1 MVEEYKVLVS
11 DSCSAEGLQTF
22 DDFPNISYDVKTGL
36 SPEEIIKIIPDYQG
50 LIVRS
55 ATKVTS
61 EIIQAATNLKVIAR
75 AGAGYNNI
83 DVDACNKKGIA
94 VLITPTGNTNAVIEL
109 SMGLMLGFVRKIPE
123 ADKSMKNGVW
133 AKKKLKGTEIKG
145 KTLGLLGIGRI
156 GSGVA
161 KRSQVFGMRTIAYD
175 LFVSKEYAEE
185 IGVELFE
192 DFHEFLKQVDFLSL
206 HVPVNDSTRGMIG
219 PEQFE
224 LMKETAVIINCARG
238 AVVNEKEL
246 FNALKDGKIGGACI
260 DVYSK
265 EPASSENF
273 PFILLDNV
281 ICTPHLG
288 ASTQEAQVN
297 VAALAAEQIGKL
309 LNI

>member
-1 MVEEYKVLVS
+1 
-11 DSCSAEGLQTF
+11 
-22 DDFPNISYDVKTGL
+22 
-36 SPEEIIKIIPDYQG
+36 

-55 ATKVTS
+55 ATKVTP

-109 SMGLMLGFVRKIPE
+109 SMGLMLGYVRKIPE
-123 ADKSMKNGVW
+123 ADKSMKNGIW

-185 IGVELFE
+185 IGVELYE
-192 DFHEFLKQVDFLSL
+192 DLNEFLKLVDFLSL

-219 PEQFE
+219 LDQFE

-246 FNALKDGKIGGACI
+246 YIALKDGKIGGACI

-265 EPASSENF
+265 EPANSEDF
-273 PFILLDNV
+273 PFITLDNV

-309 LNI
+309 LNEGKYIDCVNKKALNI